1 MSGPADPKMFKRYT
15 LGGKTLFFPFHNS
28 MKREEKR
35 KKIFTSKKN
44 IIKAI
49 LLNVILR
56 TIETNHSDAVAVLY
70 LIVALQGWGRIYQ
83 GGTWCEYLLPPH
95 PFGKIRK

>member
-1 MSGPADPKMFKRYT
+1 
-15 LGGKTLFFPFHNS
+15 

-35 KKIFTSKKN
+35 KKIFTSRQESKLTAKMN

-49 LLNVILR
+49 LLNVILK
-56 TIETNHSDAVAVLY
+56 TIETNPSDAVAMLY
-70 LIVALQGWGRIYQ
+70 LIVALQGRGRIYQ